1 MKKYLIMKKIIIFS
15 LLWNS
20 LLMAQTPLPKGL
32 SKEEAKNESSYVLPA
47 PKGIT
52 NPPTSPVR
60 NAAEWEEMQGVL
72 ISWRSGYEAYLR
84 EIVRYSREEAKVYI
98 YCSDSNTVKNYL
110 TQNGI
115 LTSNIR
121 YITVSLNSVW
131 IRDYGP
137 NNVYT
142 NDVDSLLFVDWVYNR
157 PRPLD
162 DTSPQYIA
170 NILSVPLYSCTQ
182 PPTDL
187 VACGGNFMSDGFGTG
202 FSSKLILDE
211 NATVTQYNQTPKT
224 EQQINAIMQSFM
236 GINRYIK
243 MDKLPYDGIH
253 HIDMHMKLLDEET
266 LLVGQYPQ
274 GISDGPQIEA
284 NLNYVLTNFNSVF
297 GTPYKVIRIPM
308 PPSTSGTWPNQG
320 AYYRTYTNS
329 LILNKTV
336 LVPTYY
342 EQYDTI
348 ALRIYRQAMPG
359 YRIIGINS
367 NSIISQS
374 GAIHCTTHEI
384 AAFNPLLISHKPL
397 LDTDNIWT
405 DYQVNAYINHKT
417 GIQEAKIFYRTDT
430 TQPYLSVPMF
440 LANASNHTWTGYIP
454 VQPSNTTVY
463 YYIQAKANSGKVQ
476 VRPLPAPAAYWKFKV
491 YNPTGN
497 KELTNDNFSCKP
509 IYVNEQLV
517 LDIYSSI
524 EMKAQISLY
533 NSVGQKLVTIFD
545 GKLLQGYQE
554 MSYAQRLS
562 KGMYLVN
569 ITTNK
574 GSKTVKLIVY

>member
-1 MKKYLIMKKIIIFS
+1 MKKVLFLKLLLASSIIT
-15 LLWNS
+15 
-20 LLMAQTPLPKGL
+20 AQVQLPKGL
-32 SKEEAKNESSYVLPA
+32 SEEEAKYESSYVLPV

-52 NPPTSPVR
+52 NPPASPVR

-72 ISWRSGYEAYLR
+72 ISWKSGYESFLR

-98 YCSDSNTVKNYL
+98 YCSDSNIVKNYL
-110 TQNGI
+110 IQNGI
-115 LTSNIR
+115 PTSNIR
-121 YITVSLNSVW
+121 YIVASLNSVW

-142 NDVDSLLFVDWVYNR
+142 HEVDSLLFVDWVYNR

-162 DTSPQYIA
+162 DSSPQYIA
-170 NILSVPLYSCTQ
+170 NLLNVPLYQCTQ

-187 VACGGNFMSDGFGTG
+187 VATGGNFMSDGFGTG
-202 FSSKLILDE
+202 FSSKLILQE
-211 NATVTQYNQTPKT
+211 NATVSQYNQTPKT
-224 EQQINAIMQSFM
+224 EQDIDNIMLNFM
-236 GINRYIK
+236 GITRYIK
-243 MDKLPYDGIH
+243 LDNLPYDGIH

-266 LLVGQYPQ
+266 LLVGQYPA

-284 NLNYVLTNFNSVF
+284 NLNYILNNFNSVF

-308 PPSTSGTWPNQG
+308 PPSQSGTWPSQG

-329 LILNKTV
+329 LIINKTV

-342 EQYDTI
+342 EQYDTT

-359 YRIIGINS
+359 YRIVGINA

-384 AAFNPLLISHKPL
+384 AAFNPLLISHQALPN
-397 LDTDNIWT
+397 TDNIWT
-405 DYQVNAYINHKT
+405 DYQINAYIRHKT
-417 GIQEAKIFYRTDT
+417 GIQEAKIYYRTDT
-430 TQPYLSVPMF
+430 TQPYLSVPMT
-440 LANASNHTWTGYIP
+440 LTNANNNIWTGYIP
-454 VQPSNTTVY
+454 VQQNNTTVY
-463 YYIQAKANSGKVQ
+463 YYIYAKSNSGKIQ

-497 KELTNDNFSCKP
+497 IELTNENFSLKAN
-509 IYVNEQLV
+509 YFNQQLV
-517 LDIYSSI
+517 LDIYSST
-524 EMKAQISLY
+524 EMKAQICIY
-533 NSVGQKLVTIFD
+533 NSIGQKILNIYN
-545 GKLLQGYQE
+545 GNLLQGNQE
-554 MSYAQRLS
+554 IISDINLS

-569 ITTNK
+569 ISSNK
-574 GSKTVKLIVY
+574 GSKTIKLMVY